1 MTVTYTSEVWEYT
14 VPYNSDRLYKFICT
28 QSISHGVVMTT
39 IQYNEYSIYWTL
51 DTIHNSTSEVTQIT
65 CRNISL
71 SQGWVMNVIFISGRV
86 GNSLF
91 PSLFFRSLLFRSLL
105 FHSLLFRSLLF
116 RSLLFCS
123 FALCSFT
130 LRSWTLRYFALCSFA
145 LCSFSLCSLL
155 FALRSFALSLY
166 CISLIL

>member
-1 MTVTYTSEVWEYT
+1 MYTSDVWVYHIPVRYE
-14 VPYNSDRLYKFICT
+14 SILYHITQIACKKFICT

-71 SQGWVMNVIFISGRV
+71 SQGWVMNVIFISGGV

-91 PSLFFRSLLFRSLL
+91 LFLF

-145 LCSFSLCSLL
+145 LCSFALCSLL